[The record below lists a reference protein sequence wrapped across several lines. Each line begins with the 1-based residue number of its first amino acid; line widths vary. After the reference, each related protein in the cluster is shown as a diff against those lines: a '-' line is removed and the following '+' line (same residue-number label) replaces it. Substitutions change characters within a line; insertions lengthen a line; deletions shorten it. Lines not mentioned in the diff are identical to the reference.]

1 MIRIILPRPVA
12 GYAGTAGRPAK
23 EAAFMSKEHVNCPN
37 LQREAEIELSDGKVT
52 ACNLWHEGRPS
63 CQGECV
69 TAPRVRDIMQREVIA
84 IRETASLAE
93 LARVLAENRISGVP
107 VIDRKRRLLGV
118 ISAYDLA
125 RGKARAN
132 AFYNETFMVDELLDG
147 YYSHEN
153 SRVRDLMTSAVHRVE
168 EVTLVR
174 DVVDIMLREQIH
186 RVIVTR
192 GEELTGIV
200 TTSDML
206 QVLSRLLS

>member
-1 MIRIILPRPVA
+1 
-12 GYAGTAGRPAK
+12 
-23 EAAFMSKEHVNCPN
+23 MSKENVNCPN
-37 LQREAEIELSDGKVT
+37 LHCEAEIEQSHGKVTSCSLWSDGKS
-52 ACNLWHEGRPS
+52 H

-69 TAPRVRDIMQREVIA
+69 TMPRARDIMQREVIA
-84 IRETASLAE
+84 VRETASLAE
-93 LARVLAENRISGVP
+93 LARILAENRISGVP
-107 VIDRKRRLLGV
+107 VIDRKRNLLGV

-168 EVTLVR
+168 ENTLVK

-192 GEELTGIV
+192 GQELTGIV
-200 TTSDML
+200 TTSDL
-206 QVLSRLLS
+206 LTVLARLLS